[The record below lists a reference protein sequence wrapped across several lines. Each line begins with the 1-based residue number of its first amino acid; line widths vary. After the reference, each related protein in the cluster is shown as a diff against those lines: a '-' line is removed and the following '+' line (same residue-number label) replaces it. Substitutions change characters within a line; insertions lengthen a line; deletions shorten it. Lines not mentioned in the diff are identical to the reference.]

1 MAETIY
7 VIAPGSAI
15 RKRTR
20 LAKMIPVFLSE
31 GHRVNF
37 IGWER
42 LKGEREQFAW
52 GDERVS
58 EESILKGGG
67 YVSKTARA
75 MYPLWMLA
83 VFFKVLFL
91 GRSRLLF
98 CLGWETAFPAL
109 LASFLTGSR
118 IVFDDADRFSMIIRL
133 PGPAHRLLTS
143 LERWTSY
150 RVLAHLVPGFTRYEW
165 QHPKMMLLRNTPTT
179 QDFARARELGRER
192 VEGEFVLYVNG
203 WIGETRGASVFLELM
218 KRLRERRPGVRMIA
232 AGWTDCDAG
241 RELFAMSNVTFY
253 GELPPD
259 EALALYY
266 VSDVVLTY
274 YDPAVPINRKAESN
288 KWGDCIFLGKP
299 FIANSEVETA
309 RVLLDNGFGFGVAY
323 NDVDGLVGLVEEL
336 ASASVAEVV
345 ESSGREQ
352 IRAEYLPFDVV
363 IRRILSF
370 VEKGRGLD

>member
-7 VIAPGSAI
+7 VMAPGSAI

-31 GHRVNF
+31 GHRVKF
-37 IGWER
+37 VGWER
-42 LKGEREQFAW
+42 SKGEREQFAW
-52 GDERVS
+52 GDERVT

-67 YVSKTARA
+67 YVSKAARA

-91 GRSRLLF
+91 GRNKLLF

-133 PGPAHRLLTS
+133 PGLAHRFLTS

-150 RVLAHLVPGFTRYEW
+150 RVLVHLVPGFTRYEW
-165 QHPKMMLLRNTPTT
+165 RHPRMMLLRNTPTT
-179 QDFARARELGRER
+179 HDFARARELGRER
-192 VEGEFVLYVNG
+192 VEGDFVLYVNG

-218 KRLRERRPGVRMIA
+218 KRLRQEKPGIKMIA

-241 RELFAMSNVTFY
+241 RELFAMPNVTFY

-309 RVLLDNGFGFGVAY
+309 KVLFDNGFGFGVPY
-323 NDVDGLVGLVEEL
+323 HDVDGLVGLVEEL
-336 ASASVAEVV
+336 ASASAQEVV
-345 ESSGREQ
+345 VSPGREQ
-352 IRAEYLPFDVV
+352 IRAEYLPFDDV
-363 IRRILSF
+363 IRRILAI
-370 VEKGRGLD
+370 VEKGRSQK

>member
-42 LKGEREQFAW
+42 LNGEREQFAW
-52 GDERVS
+52 HDERVS
-58 EESILKGGG
+58 EQSILKGGG
-67 YVSKTARA
+67 YVSKAARA

-91 GRSRLLF
+91 GRNKLLF

-109 LASFLTGSR
+109 LATFFTGSR

-133 PGPAHRLLTS
+133 PGPAHRLLTG

-150 RVLAHLVPGFTRYEW
+150 RALAHLVPGFTRYEW
-165 QHPKMMLLRNTPTT
+165 HHPRMMLLRNTPTT

-192 VEGEFVLYVNG
+192 VAGDYVLYVNG

-218 KRLRERRPGVRMIA
+218 KRLRERRPGVKMIA

-241 RELFAMSNVTFY
+241 RELFTMPNVTFH

-288 KWGDCIFLGKP
+288 KWGDCIFLDKP

-309 RVLLDNGFGFGVAY
+309 RGLCDNGFGFGVAY
-323 NDVDGLVGLVEEL
+323 HDIDGLVGLVERL
-336 ASASVAEVV
+336 ASASGAEVV
-345 ESSGREQ
+345 ESPGREQ

-363 IRRILSF
+363 IRRILSI
-370 VEKGRGLD
+370 VEKGSDQE